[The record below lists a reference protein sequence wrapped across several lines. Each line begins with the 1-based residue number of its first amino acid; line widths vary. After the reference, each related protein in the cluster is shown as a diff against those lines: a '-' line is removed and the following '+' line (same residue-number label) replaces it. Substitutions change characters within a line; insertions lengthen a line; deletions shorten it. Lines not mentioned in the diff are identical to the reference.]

1 MTDQNQPVTP
11 IRPAPSPVVPAGT
24 PVVGVVVPV
33 TPGVVPVAFVVPGG
47 ARGAPGVP
55 GVQRQEEDERIAKL
69 RVDAIRQAFS
79 TIADQVYGGQIL
91 IGEWS
96 PEKTVEEND
105 EGLRSE
111 VVSYF
116 SDLHASVSKAYDSFR
131 SDEDV
136 RTLTWSDPVTGEAVE
151 PAKGMPEGLAA
162 DLAEVACMALGLIRR
177 LGIDAGVLM
186 ANIHQ
191 AQNLFVDSDPL
202 KDFGEDEGVT
212 DEDEEEESDEDET

>member
-1 MTDQNQPVTP
+1 
-11 IRPAPSPVVPAGT
+11 
-24 PVVGVVVPV
+24 
-33 TPGVVPVAFVVPGG
+33 VPVA
-47 ARGAPGVP
+47 GV
-55 GVQRQEEDERIAKL
+55 EDERRAEL
-69 RVDAIRQAFS
+69 RVDAIRQAFGI
-79 TIADQVYGGQIL
+79 IADQIYGGQIL

-96 PEKTVEEND
+96 PEKSTEESD
-105 EGLRSE
+105 DGLRSE

-116 SDLHASVSKAYDSFR
+116 SDMHASVSKAYDSFR

-136 RTLTWSDPVTGEAVE
+136 RTLTWTDPVTGEAVE
-151 PAKGMPEGLAA
+151 PGMGMPEGLAA

-202 KDFGEDEGVT
+202 KDFGGDEGVT
-212 DEDEEEESDEDET
+212 DEDEEGDEEESDEENEQ

>member
-1 MTDQNQPVTP
+1 M
-11 IRPAPSPVVPAGT
+11 G
-24 PVVGVVVPV
+24 
-33 TPGVVPVAFVVPGG
+33 PG
-47 ARGAPGVP
+47 
-55 GVQRQEEDERIAKL
+55 EDERIAKL
-69 RVDAIRQAFS
+69 RVDSIRQAFS

-96 PEKTVEEND
+96 SEKTVEEND

-151 PAKGMPEGLAA
+151 PGKGMPEGLAA

-202 KDFGEDEGVT
+202 KDFGEDEGVVDE
-212 DEDEEEESDEDET
+212 DEDEEGESDEDEP